1 MLKISDVEPSTALDG
16 LFTDGNVAGGISPTR
31 LVAAWFN
38 VIQTE
43 LVNVVESSGMD
54 LDPDDS
60 TQVLQALTKMFLSRS
75 NPFADIAADG
85 SEAITQALSNL
96 GIDTALAE
104 KSDLATGV
112 LSSSGYIK
120 IPISVSGN
128 SSTLILQWGTFT
140 GKTSSSA
147 GTDNV
152 YENSSIYVT
161 WPITFPTGVLQVITG
176 GSSDVPGAG
185 VQEIAWNLAKTNTG
199 ATFGVS
205 CREASASMSG
215 SYIAIGY

>member
-85 SEAITQALSNL
+85 SEAIAQALSNL

-176 GSSDVPGAG
+176 GS
-185 VQEIAWNLAKTNTG
+185 
-199 ATFGVS
+199 
-205 CREASASMSG
+205 
-215 SYIAIGY
+215 

>member
-1 MLKISDVEPSTALDG
+1 
-16 LFTDGNVAGGISPTR
+16 
-31 LVAAWFN
+31 
-38 VIQTE
+38 
-43 LVNVVESSGMD
+43 
-54 LDPDDS
+54 
-60 TQVLQALTKMFLSRS
+60 
-75 NPFADIAADG
+75 
-85 SEAITQALSNL
+85 NL

-176 GSSDVPGAG
+176 GSSDVPGAC

>member
-1 MLKISDVEPSTALDG
+1 
-16 LFTDGNVAGGISPTR
+16 
-31 LVAAWFN
+31 
-38 VIQTE
+38 
-43 LVNVVESSGMD
+43 
-54 LDPDDS
+54 
-60 TQVLQALTKMFLSRS
+60 TKMFLSRS

-85 SEAITQALSNL
+85 SEAIAQALSNL

-147 GTDNV
+147 GT
-152 YENSSIYVT
+152 
-161 WPITFPTGVLQVITG
+161 
-176 GSSDVPGAG
+176 
-185 VQEIAWNLAKTNTG
+185 
-199 ATFGVS
+199 
-205 CREASASMSG
+205 
-215 SYIAIGY
+215 

>member
-85 SEAITQALSNL
+85 SEAIAQALSNL

-147 GTDNV
+147 GIDNV
-152 YENSSIYVT
+152 YENSLIYVT

-176 GSSDVPGAG
+176 GSSDVPGVG

>member
-85 SEAITQALSNL
+85 SEAIAQALSNL

-185 VQEIAWNLAKTNTG
+185 VQEIVWNLAKTNTG